1 MSEPHLVQEFDPDLW
16 EGGVDDGAFSGDR
29 DPDSTWYTMKVGEE
43 KVALASAVPGPG
55 ELTTISYYVHPDH
68 RGSGYGTKIA
78 SRVTD
83 LHDKATFTIF
93 KDNEVSIKVAMN
105 ALRNKFSM
113 TLGHNVVRLTKEA
126 STEESVATILRKIR
140 KKGIKAE
147 YGEEGQKEHHRD
159 IHITAKGKGEADR
172 VSKILNR
179 MGYPMEKK
187 FKNNNRIHDIATK
200 KLPGVIAVKAAA
212 TQQRVMLMARARKL
226 AQKGKMPFPTQL
238 DRAAKGLGQFSQEK
252 MRPSQALST
261 MQMAGPKAGV
271 DLERQIRRAL
281 EARLSPQQRLF

>member
-1 MSEPHLVQEFDPDLW
+1 
-16 EGGVDDGAFSGDR
+16 
-29 DPDSTWYTMKVGEE
+29 
-43 KVALASAVPGPG
+43 
-55 ELTTISYYVHPDH
+55 
-68 RGSGYGTKIA
+68 
-78 SRVTD
+78 
-83 LHDKATFTIF
+83 
-93 KDNEVSIKVAMN
+93 
-105 ALRNKFSM
+105 
-113 TLGHNVVRLTKEA
+113 
-126 STEESVATILRKIR
+126 
-140 KKGIKAE
+140 
-147 YGEEGQKEHHRD
+147 
-159 IHITAKGKGEADR
+159 
-172 VSKILNR
+172 
-179 MGYPMEKK
+179 MEKK

-238 DRAAKGLGQFSQEK
+238 DRTAKGLGQFSQEK